1 MKEEKGKEEE
11 EEEEEEVEEE
21 EKEIETEEREEEGEE
36 TMSENGSRE
45 EMEEDEEIDYKCIC
59 QMSESKKEKW
69 RGKIEYRRI
78 SSRGP
83 GTKREDVVIPQWPC
97 PCKVSKCPN
106 KIGKWT
112 KEKLEKRERK
122 ISRRKGRVL
131 PPWKENPLKQILI
144 NQI

>member
-1 MKEEKGKEEE
+1 MKEEKEKEEGE
-11 EEEEEEVEEE
+11 EKEEGVEEE
-21 EKEIETEEREEEGEE
+21 EKEIETEEIEEEGEE

-45 EMEEDEEIDYKCIC
+45 EMEEDEEIDFKCIC
-59 QMSESKKEKW
+59 QMSERKIEKW
-69 RGKIEYRRI
+69 REKIEVRRI
-78 SSRGP
+78 VKREP

-97 PCKVSKCPN
+97 PCKITKCPN

-112 KEKLEKRERK
+112 KEKLEK
-122 ISRRKGRVL
+122 RVL